1 MRILAILLAAS
12 IFTMVLAGC
21 STQSGGADPTLRPTE
36 EAMQTQV
43 AAMQTGSAAK
53 PAVPAMPTLMPAVA
67 GLPTDGTTKG
77 YPNAKV
83 TLTEYTDFQ

>member
-1 MRILAILLAAS
+1 
-12 IFTMVLAGC
+12 
-21 STQSGGADPTLRPTE
+21 
-36 EAMQTQV
+36 
-43 AAMQTGSAAK
+43 MQTGSAAK